1 MEEAQTFF
9 LQLREASSYFADNMI
24 DAVSRYLS
32 QKLQLQQD
40 AVDAVPQELRSCLDD
55 RNSVL
60 NIVGNMKSTHTSRIE
75 EREDRMASRSKEFI
89 DNMIRKL
96 SKWATEYTIMIH
108 VLYSLLYREENERYR
123 AKILEINSFMEMM
136 NKALANLPEE
146 IHQQMKMKENWNPF
160 E

>member
-32 QKLQLQQD
+32 QKLQLQQL
-40 AVDAVPQELRSCLDD
+40 DAVPQELRSCLDD
-55 RNSVL
+55 RNAVL

-89 DNMIRKL
+89 DNMIQKL
-96 SKWATEYTIMIH
+96 SKWATEYTYMIH
-108 VLYSLLYREENERYR
+108 VLHSLLYREENERYR

-136 NKALANLPEE
+136 TKALANLPEE
-146 IHQQMKMKENWNPF
+146 IHQQMKIKENWDTF
-160 E
+160 K